1 MFAEGRAHVVLFSA
15 PPEYDDQLGLSRL
28 YAASNIAFVSLV
40 SLQMGFLF
48 CAIPIA
54 DCGPLS
60 PSFVFAVRCTF
71 SMCEVSTLH
80 GRLSTLPLA

>member
-28 YAASNIAFVSLV
+28 HAASNIAFVSLV

-54 DCGPLS
+54 DWATVFL
-60 PSFVFAVRCTF
+60 FAV
-71 SMCEVSTLH
+71 
-80 GRLSTLPLA
+80 